1 MNTNFKADITNNPV
15 TRQNFND
22 WMVPVFAPANFIP
35 VRGKGSRIW
44 DQNDKEYVDFAG
56 GIAVN
61 SLGHCHPVAVSA
73 LIDQAQKLWHIGNG
87 YTNEPV
93 LELAGSMVESTFADK
108 VFFCNSGAEAN
119 EAALKLARK
128 VGTLSGNPE
137 KNEIISF
144 ESSFHG
150 RTLFTVTA
158 GGQPKYSK
166 DFAPLPKGIQHIAF
180 NDLDAAKAAIG
191 PNTCAVIV
199 EPIQGEGGVIP
210 ADVEFLKGLRQLC
223 DAQGAVLIFDEVQ
236 TGVGR
241 TGALYAYM
249 NSGVTPDILTTA
261 KALGGGFPIGA
272 MMTTDHFAN
281 MFAVGDHGT
290 TYGGNP
296 LGCAVAGAVFNFV
309 KQEHVL
315 QGVKQREQ
323 YFLQRLNEI
332 NSKYPLFKECR
343 GQGLL
348 LGCEL
353 KDEYKGQAKQIVNL
367 AAEEGLLALVAGVSV
382 VRFTP
387 SLIIPI
393 EDIEEGLNRFEKA
406 LAKFQ

>member
-108 VFFCNSGAEAN
+108 DFFCNSGAEAN

-296 LGCAVAGAVFNFV
+296 LGCVVAGAVFNFV